1 MLKAILDNYTDENI
15 DNIGTEDLENNIIE
29 NRCSIDV
36 EDLPNIT
43 LVVIVVEAF
52 DNTTIDIEYLDSTD
66 VEGLDNNIA
75 ENLEAVNEN
84 VVKIK

>member
-66 VEGLDNNIA
+66 VEGLDNNTA